1 MEHGL
6 SSIVHGQMDINMSD
20 TFIQSLQ
27 ITALGMGLVFA
38 AIILL
43 WWMMSLLTAITAD
56 RPRASSSAE
65 SASIMDSDLKAQAAV
80 VAVAIALA
88 EQQTSLAHPLS
99 DPPTAFVSAWQLGM
113 RTRQMYQKGD
123 PLRR

>member
-1 MEHGL
+1 LG
-6 SSIVHGQMDINMSD
+6 INMSD
-20 TFIQSLQ
+20 IFIQALQ
-27 ITALGMGLVFA
+27 ITALGMGLVFG

-43 WWMMSLLTAITAD
+43 WGMMILLTAVTAD
-56 RPRASSSAE
+56 RPAAPAPAE
-65 SASIMDSDLKAQAAV
+65 PAPAMDSDLRSQAAA

-113 RTRQMYQKGD
+113 RTRQLYEKRA
-123 PLRR
+123 PSIKPRRTG

>member
-1 MEHGL
+1 MT
-6 SSIVHGQMDINMSD
+6 N
-20 TFIQSLQ
+20 TFSLALQ
-27 ITALGMGLVFA
+27 ITALGMGLVFG

-43 WWMMSLLTAITAD
+43 WGMMILLTAITAE
-56 RPRASSSAE
+56 RPPS
-65 SASIMDSDLKAQAAV
+65 DSPQLDPATDNDLKAQAAA

-88 EQQTSLAHPLS
+88 EQQTSLAHPLI

-123 PLRR
+123 SIKR

>member
-1 MEHGL
+1 MTDKSL
-6 SSIVHGQMDINMSD
+6 VMTNI
-20 TFIQSLQ
+20 FLLALQ
-27 ITALGMGLVFA
+27 ITALGMGLVFG

-43 WWMMSLLTAITAD
+43 WGMMSLLTAITAD
-56 RPRASSSAE
+56 KDASSPAGPAPVME
-65 SASIMDSDLKAQAAV
+65 SELKAQAAA

-123 PLRR
+123 SIKR

>member
-1 MEHGL
+1 MDHGL
-6 SSIVHGQMDINMSD
+6 SSVVHGQMDINMSE
-20 TFIQSLQ
+20 TFVQSLQ

-43 WWMMSLLTAITAD
+43 WGMMSLLTAITAD
-56 RPRASSSAE
+56 RSPASDAAE
-65 SASIMDSDLKAQAAV
+65 PASVMDSDLKAQAAA

-88 EQQTSLAHPLS
+88 EQQTSLAHPRS

-123 PLRR
+123 SIKR